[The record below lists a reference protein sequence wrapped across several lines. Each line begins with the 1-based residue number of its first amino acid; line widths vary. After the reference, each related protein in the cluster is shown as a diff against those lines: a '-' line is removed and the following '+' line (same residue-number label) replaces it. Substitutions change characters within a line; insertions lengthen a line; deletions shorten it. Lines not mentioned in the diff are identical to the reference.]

1 MYLGL
6 EFLFYEQGLSLYE
19 IFNYPLDQINTPSEK
34 KGIAD
39 LLASYTMRKL
49 IVSSID
55 AEVIMKRWIH
65 YLKLCDEL
73 NWSDKKPKRFITRYN
88 EALEYSGLEPI
99 TYYADRYGKEW
110 FYREDNAYICYGH
123 FPCDEKG
130 QPIMKW
136 IGIKVK
142 NAKSITYDAD
152 KSREGILIIELTP
165 STSIHAVCQYIPR
178 ENEEDIFA
186 DIQENE
192 DEEYWLQIYEGPLN
206 MQFNH
211 KALKEIRV
219 SKGMTQA
226 ELASAIGASVR
237 TYQKWEGGE
246 TTPDGHHLLRIMN
259 WLNITDV
266 QELINYSDYTEK
278 NVSLSNK
285 IECADCGG
293 WFGSKVWHSTDKYRR
308 VIYRCNSKYKEKK
321 CGTPHVT
328 EEEVKAAFLS
338 AYNKLVSE
346 KAEIV
351 ANAETIRETLCRTDA
366 LEEEKCS
373 LENDMAMLAGMVQ
386 NIIDEN
392 ARIAQNQGEYQER
405 YNGLVERYD
414 TAKARYDE
422 VVRAITKKEAQNE
435 RLAGFIKILKA
446 QAGIIAE
453 FDERLW
459 SSMVDYITVG
469 RNKEMAVTFRD
480 GTEII
485 A

>member
-1 MYLGL
+1 MERLSFNIYKKEDAEFESLEELYLGL

-65 YLKLCDEL
+65 YFKLCDEL

-110 FYREDNAYICYGH
+110 FYREDNAYICCGH

-178 ENEEDIFA
+178 ENGEDVFA

-219 SKGMTQA
+219 SKGTTQA
-226 ELASAIGASVR
+226 ELAGAIGASVR

-246 TTPDGHHLLRIMN
+246 TTLDGHHLLRIIN

-266 QELINYSDYTEK
+266 QELTNY
-278 NVSLSNK
+278 
-285 IECADCGG
+285 
-293 WFGSKVWHSTDKYRR
+293 
-308 VIYRCNSKYKEKK
+308 
-321 CGTPHVT
+321 
-328 EEEVKAAFLS
+328 
-338 AYNKLVSE
+338 
-346 KAEIV
+346 
-351 ANAETIRETLCRTDA
+351 
-366 LEEEKCS
+366 
-373 LENDMAMLAGMVQ
+373 MVQ
-386 NIIDEN
+386 NKLHYAAHGHAAEVIYERADASRSLMGLKSFSGDFPASKDISIAKNYLNDEYIETTVLLSHKSPN
-392 ARIAQNQGEYQER
+392 CTTS
-405 YNGLVERYD
+405 V
-414 TAKARYDE
+414 K
-422 VVRAITKKEAQNE
+422 
-435 RLAGFIKILKA
+435 
-446 QAGIIAE
+446 AE
-453 FDERLW
+453 F
-459 SSMVDYITVG
+459 G
-469 RNKEMAVTFRD
+469 D
-480 GTEII
+480 GKGKCF
-485 A
+485 